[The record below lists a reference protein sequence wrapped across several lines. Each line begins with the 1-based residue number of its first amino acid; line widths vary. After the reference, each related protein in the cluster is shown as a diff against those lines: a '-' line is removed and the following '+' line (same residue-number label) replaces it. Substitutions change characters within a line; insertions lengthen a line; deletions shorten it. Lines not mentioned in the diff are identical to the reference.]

1 MRILSVTAQKVD
13 STGSGVFLTEL
24 VKGFDSLGHQ
34 QAVICGTVPGD
45 PIHLPEDVALFPV
58 YYKTDALPFP
68 ICGMSDEMPYES
80 TRYCDMTDLMTDQ
93 LRAAFSQAI
102 CKAVDEFQPDVILC
116 HHLYFLASLVR
127 ELCPQIPIYGQCHG
141 SDLRQIRK
149 NSWQR
154 DWIRTQI
161 PKLDGIF
168 ALHEEQKAALCKTF
182 GLAKNRVA
190 VMGTGYNS
198 SIFYQNEEIRA
209 RRDPK
214 KLRLIFAGKLSEK
227 KGLFSLLRSL
237 RLLRH
242 PEKYEIALA
251 GGYGNSIEYAEIC
264 HLAETAPCTVT
275 FLGKLSHPE
284 LAREMNASDAFILPS
299 FYEGLPLVLI
309 EAMACGLKTL
319 CTDLPGIRPWLDQA
333 IPHCGTLFV
342 EPPRM
347 FNEDEP
353 YPEDLPDFELRLA
366 RAIESIPG
374 RYLPDPDLVRQV
386 SWNALCEKLITI
398 WNS

>member
-24 VKGFDSLGHQ
+24 VKGFDGLGHQ
-34 QAVICGTVPGD
+34 QAVICGTVAGD
-45 PIHLPEDVALFPV
+45 TIHLPENVALFPV

-80 TRYCDMTDLMTDQ
+80 TRYCDMTEAMTVQ
-93 LRAAFSQAI
+93 LRSAFSDAI
-102 CKAVDEFQPDVILC
+102 CKAVAEFQPDVILC

-127 ELCPQIPIYGQCHG
+127 ELCPHIPVYGQCHG

-149 NSWQR
+149 NAWQR
-154 DWIRTQI
+154 DWIKEQI

-168 ALHEEQKAALCKTF
+168 ALHEEQRVTLCQTF
-182 GLAKNRVA
+182 GLGEDRVA

-198 SIFYQNEEIRA
+198 SIFYLDEAIRSQ
-209 RRDPK
+209 RDPRK
-214 KLRLIFAGKLSEK
+214 IRLIFAGKLSEK
-227 KGLFSLLRSL
+227 KGLFSLLRAL

-251 GGYGNSIEYAEIC
+251 GGYGNTLEYEQIC
-264 HLAETAPCTVT
+264 HLAACAPCTVT

-284 LAREMNASDAFILPS
+284 LARQMNASDAFILPS

-309 EAMACGLKTL
+309 EAMACGLKTV

-333 IPHCGTLFV
+333 IPVNGTIFV
-342 EPPRM
+342 TPPRM
-347 FNEDEP
+347 YNEDEP
-353 YPEDLPDFELRLA
+353 WPEDLPAFEQALA
-366 RAIESIPG
+366 EAILALPN
-374 RYLPDPDLVRQV
+374 RPLPDPAQVRQV
-386 SWNALCEKLITI
+386 SWDGLCTTYCNH
-398 WNS
+398 WNH